1 MAVFIVT
8 SSVCCDVPVYC
19 WNLSCLLLEPLFVMM
34 FIFTAGTSIVMFM
47 FTAGGWVL
55 CFAAPSSC

>member
-55 CFAAPSSC
+55 CFTAPSSC